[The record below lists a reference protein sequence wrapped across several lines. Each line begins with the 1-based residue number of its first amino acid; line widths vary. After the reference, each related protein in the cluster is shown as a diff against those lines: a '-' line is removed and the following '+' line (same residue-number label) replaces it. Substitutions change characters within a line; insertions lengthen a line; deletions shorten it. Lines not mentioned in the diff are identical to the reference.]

1 MEAFGLLAH
10 GFAVLLTWKT
20 LALMMVGLV
29 LGIFVGVLPGLGG
42 PNGVAILLPLTF
54 TMDPTSAIVMLS
66 CIYWGALFGGAIT
79 SILFNIP
86 GEAWSVATTFD
97 GYPMA
102 QQGKAAEALTAAF
115 TSSFIGSLF
124 AVLLITFL
132 APGIASFALRFG
144 PPEFFAVYLL
154 TFCSF
159 VGLGREAKHKTII
172 SMALGL
178 LLAGVG
184 MDTVSG
190 QLRMTFGLSE
200 LLRGI
205 NFLVAVIGLFG
216 ISEILLT
223 MEERLALRGHAARIS
238 LRVLLNVWKDLP
250 RYWVTLLRSSVIG
263 AWLGITP
270 GGAIAAS
277 FMGYNLAK
285 RFSKDPESFGKGRIE
300 GVFAPETAAHASGTA
315 ALLPML
321 ALGIP
326 GSGTAAILLGGLM
339 VWGLNPGPLLF
350 VEHKDFVWGL
360 IASMYLGNI
369 VGSGDCAHHRAGFC
383 RRSARAVRGDRADDR
398 GVVCDRRLR
407 HPECH
412 VRYLADAGLWLRR
425 LRVQENRHSA
435 GAVHAGAGAWQP
447 RRRRI
452 PFVDDRVGRRP
463 SGVLVERAGR
473 IHHHFGHRAAV
484 LAGHRQGHWA
494 YRRAHA
500 TRQTHR
506 LISRLIPRVPA
517 GPRCCGGRGADRRT
531 VGMASRA
538 TIGITS
544 RLQIGDSSMPPT
556 ITQASGCCTC
566 EPMPVEIAAGTRPMQ
581 ADKPVMKICRMRV
594 WAASM
599 MASSLAKALV
609 QVAAD
614 VGDQQDTVHRRDAEQ
629 RDESDGRRHAGVQP
643 EQIESE
649 NAAADRERNA
659 RQREQ
664 AVAHG
669 IEQAVEQHHD
679 QQQAERHDDREPLLG
694 FHQRAELARPF
705 HAGSLPA
712 TGRFWRYA
720 PAPPRRS
727 SRGRGRARCI

>member
-1 MEAFGLLAH
+1 MEAFGLLFH
-10 GFAVLLTWKT
+10 GFTVLLTWKT

-102 QQGKAAEALTAAF
+102 QQGRAAEALTAAF
-115 TSSFIGSLF
+115 TSSFIGSLV

-159 VGLGREAKHKTII
+159 VGLGREDKHKTII

-190 QLRMTFGLSE
+190 TLRMTFGLSE
-200 LLRGI
+200 LLRGV

-223 MEERLALRGHAARIS
+223 MEERLALRGHAASIS
-238 LRVLLNVWKDLP
+238 LRVVLQVWKDLP
-250 RYWVTLLRSSVIG
+250 RYWMTLLRSSVIG
-263 AWLGITP
+263 CWLGITP

-285 RFSKDPESFGKGRIE
+285 RFSKDPDSFGKGRIE

-360 IASMYLGNI
+360 IASMYLGNVVGLII
-369 VGSGDCAHHRAGFC
+369 VLTTVPVFAADP
-383 RRSARAVRGDRADDR
+383 ARAVRRHRADDR
-398 GVVCDRRLR
+398 GVLRDRRLR
-407 HPECH
+407 HPERD
-412 VRYLADAGLWLRR
+412 VRHLADAGLRRGR
-425 LRVQENRHSA
+425 LRVQEDRHSA
-435 GAVHAGAGAWQP
+435 RAVHAGAGARQP
-447 RRRRI
+447 RRGRV
-452 PFVDDRVGRRP
+452 PSVDDRRRGRSAR
-463 SGVLVERAGR
+463 VLVELAGR
-473 IHHHFGHRAAV
+473 LDHDLGVVLLFWPLIGAA
-484 LAGHRQGHWA
+484 
-494 YRRAHA
+494 
-500 TRQTHR
+500 
-506 LISRLIPRVPA
+506 I
-517 GPRCCGGRGADRRT
+517 
-531 VGMASRA
+531 
-538 TIGITS
+538 
-544 RLQIGDSSMPPT
+544 
-556 ITQASGCCTC
+556 
-566 EPMPVEIAAGTRPMQ
+566 
-581 ADKPVMKICRMRV
+581 
-594 WAASM
+594 
-599 MASSLAKALV
+599 
-609 QVAAD
+609 
-614 VGDQQDTVHRRDAEQ
+614 
-629 RDESDGRRHAGVQP
+629 
-643 EQIESE
+643 
-649 NAAADRERNA
+649 
-659 RQREQ
+659 
-664 AVAHG
+664 
-669 IEQAVEQHHD
+669 
-679 QQQAERHDDREPLLG
+679 
-694 FHQRAELARPF
+694 
-705 HAGSLPA
+705 
-712 TGRFWRYA
+712 
-720 PAPPRRS
+720 
-727 SRGRGRARCI
+727 GRARGLLQRA